1 MPINDVINK
10 DKKNNHTPPPP
21 LQRLRGP
28 PYGEDRG

>member
-1 MPINDVINK
+1 MPNHEIFKKKEIN
-10 DKKNNHTPPPP
+10 NNPPPP